1 MAAQKLIVID
11 DEKELCRYIRKVAE
25 ASGYE
30 VRIATSGKEFLNV
43 LDAYPPDVIIMDILI
58 PDMDAFELIQQLS
71 DRHCTAAI
79 FVISGY
85 ENLYLEM
92 AKKYCQ
98 AKNLNIVETFAKP
111 VPLAVLSEALKK
123 VSMGKSAPV

>member
-1 MAAQKLIVID
+1 MATRKLIVID

-30 VRIATSGKEFLNV
+30 VRIANSGKEFLSV
-43 LDAYPPDVIIMDILI
+43 LDADPPDVIVMDILM
-58 PDMDAFELIQQLS
+58 PDMDGFELIQQLS

-85 ENLYLEM
+85 EDLYLKM
-92 AKKYCQ
+92 AKKLCN
-98 AKNLNIVETFAKP
+98 AMNLNIVDTFAKP

-123 VSMGKSAPV
+123 ASMEKSVPV